1 MRSITED
8 REDQVDQREAGFT
21 LVELLVVVGIIVALA
36 AVIVP
41 SVVLF
46 SGKGS
51 EGAKAAEVDSV
62 QSAIDTMM
70 ADKAITGVTA
80 LTPADNSVQLWTSLP
95 AGTGSAVLATYLR
108 SDTTSFFTATTAR
121 AR

>member
-1 MRSITED
+1 M
-8 REDQVDQREAGFT
+8 
-21 LVELLVVVGIIVALA
+21 GIIVALA